1 MMNKIPVMIDPN
13 LLISAGINPKTG
25 LPYKVGDTA
34 CELQSRIEKMLRVI
48 DHQDAIN
55 RFTWINLP
63 EGLNASL
70 IERVLYQK
78 GQGILFWLKD
88 RFYFLPYALSGSID
102 VYGRY
107 TMVTPLPFNGN
118 VGGKE
123 ADDPWI
129 QGLNFKP
136 VYDVQ
141 IPEDYEGQTEE
152 EIRSYIE
159 RSCVILRDHTEQ
171 ISQTIIPKAT
181 LNAPLLT
188 LMSEC
193 FPFMRTALLNSTGVQ
208 GMRVDQ
214 ESDAANVYAANSA
227 IKRAAL
233 EGNSKVPIVSSIQF
247 QDLTGGDVA
256 RSEEFL
262 MAMQAIDNFRLSTH
276 GLDNGGLFQKRS
288 TKIVAEQEMNQ
299 GNVGLIMRDSLRC
312 RQDFCDI
319 VNSIYGLD
327 IWCEPSETAIGM
339 DLTGDGIAGNDES
352 GQMEDAAAAA
362 EGGQDDVVV

>member
-1 MMNKIPVMIDPN
+1 MTNKIPVMIDPN
-13 LLISAGINPKTG
+13 LLIAAGINPKTG
-25 LPYKVGDTA
+25 MLYKVGDTA
-34 CELQSRIEKMLRVI
+34 CDLQNKIEQLMRVI
-48 DHQDAIN
+48 DQQDAIN

-70 IERVLYQK
+70 IERVLYHK

-88 RFYFLPYALSGSID
+88 SFYFLPYALSGSID

-107 TMVTPLPFNGN
+107 TMVTPLPFNGS
-118 VGGKE
+118 VGGKD

-129 QGLNFKP
+129 QGLEFKP
-136 VYDVQ
+136 IYDVQ
-141 IPEDYEGQTEE
+141 LPEDYADRAEE
-152 EIRSYIE
+152 EIKNYIE
-159 RSCVILRDHTEQ
+159 SSCVILRDYTEM
-171 ISQTIIPKAT
+171 IPQTIIPKTT
-181 LNAPLLT
+181 LNAPILT
-188 LMSEC
+188 IMSEC
-193 FPFMRTALLNSTGVQ
+193 FPYMRTALKNSTGVQ

-214 ESDAANVYAANSA
+214 ESDAANVYAANSS
-227 IKRAAL
+227 ITRAVL
-233 EGNSKVPIVSSIQF
+233 EGHSKVPIVSSIQF

-288 TKIVAEQEMNQ
+288 TKIVAEQEMNK

-312 RQDFCDI
+312 RQAFCDI

-339 DLTGDGIAGNDES
+339 DFTGDGIAGNDEA
-352 GQMEDAAAAA
+352 GQMEDASNV
-362 EGGQDDVVV
+362 EGGQEDGNL

>member
-1 MMNKIPVMIDPN
+1 MMNKIPVMIDPT

-25 LPYKVGDTA
+25 LPYKVGDTI
-34 CELQSRIEKMLRVI
+34 CELQSRIEKMLHVI

-78 GQGILFWLKD
+78 GQGILFWLRD
-88 RFYFLPYALSGSID
+88 RFYFLPFALSGSID

-107 TMVTPLPFNGN
+107 ELVTPLPFNGS
-118 VGGKE
+118 VGGTE

-129 QGLNFKP
+129 QGLTFKP
-136 VYDVQ
+136 EYDVQ
-141 IPEDYEGQTEE
+141 IPEDYEGKTEE
-152 EIRSYIE
+152 EIRNYID
-159 RSCVILRDHTEQ
+159 RSCVILRDYTEH
-171 ISQTIIPKAT
+171 ISQTIIPKSM
-181 LNAPLLT
+181 LNAPILT

-208 GMRVDQ
+208 GMRVEQ
-214 ESDAANVYAANSA
+214 ESDAANVYAANSS

-233 EGNSKVPIVSSIQF
+233 EGNSKVPIVAPLQF

-288 TKIVAEQEMNQ
+288 TKIVAEQEMNE

-319 VNSIYGLD
+319 VNSIYGID
-327 IWCEPSETAIGM
+327 IWCEPSETAIGT
-339 DLTGDGIAGNDES
+339 DLTGDGIAGNDEA
-352 GQMEDAAAAA
+352 GQMEDAAA
-362 EGGQDDVVV
+362 EGGQDDGVV

>member
-1 MMNKIPVMIDPN
+1 MTNKIPIMIDPS

-25 LPYKVGDTA
+25 LPYKLGDTS
-34 CELQSRIEKMLRVI
+34 CELQRGIEQMLHVI

-70 IERVLYQK
+70 IERVLYQR

-107 TMVTPLPFNGN
+107 TLVTPLPFNGS
-118 VGGKE
+118 VGGKDAE
-123 ADDPWI
+123 DPWI
-129 QGLNFKP
+129 RGLDFKP

-141 IPEDYEGQTEE
+141 LPEDYEEQTEG

-159 RSCVILRDHTEQ
+159 SSCVILRDYTEQ
-171 ISQTIIPKAT
+171 ISQKIIPKAT
-181 LNAPLLT
+181 LSAPLLT

-327 IWCEPSETAIGM
+327 IWCEPSETAVGM
-339 DLTGDGIAGNDES
+339 DLTGDGIAGNDEA
-352 GQMEDAAAAA
+352 GQMEDVAAA
-362 EGGQDDVVV
+362 EGGEAYEDVV